1 MALDLNLTESLRHRY
16 YAISRT
22 WGEAQYDPAARL
34 LRFTGFLRSWAGP
47 DKHMTRDSLYFA
59 RILLDARAD
68 ADNARAAG
76 IIEAVLAAQVTRE
89 GSPVRGNFPWA
100 AEDAEDQVWD
110 PNWACFNAQTL
121 LELLHWHSTRLPEA
135 VTRAMETALALCA
148 AHDRKR
154 WVSPAYT
161 NIALLSAL
169 SMAAGGDW
177 LKERKYSTAGREKLA
192 EVAACIAP
200 TGAFDEYNSPTYAAI
215 NLRTLASLLAFLRDD
230 ASRELVT
237 KLWRMHWRSL
247 LERTHAPTGQLAG
260 PYGRAYGRDMLRH
273 SHGIVKYQLHRALGA
288 AFPLGVDADGLA
300 SELFPALLL
309 PDPDAPADLVEA
321 WKAADLPRTVTALI
335 DSCSHGTGL
344 PEERRF
350 PPYWRAVAGPG
361 RWAALIESK
370 GAPATPGFR
379 GRVQRT
385 TTHLT
390 SRWCLG
396 TVSADGQGDQ
406 TVPLIAHWPQPGR
419 SDRADYFA
427 ALGCREKDGA
437 LEYLPGAVFAQAQH
451 EGRVLGVMRFE
462 PDPEDRTLP
471 RAVRA
476 CLAFQMNAD
485 AAPEIVAH
493 GAGGTGVDFRKG
505 VIFRA
510 SGMLAGVRVLQAR
523 VPGAAVTGAIRDL
536 AAPHGHPEGETGAHL
551 LLDPVSLTL
560 GQEAYVAY
568 AVEIGE
574 EGAGGGVAGLV
585 QRLMSA
591 RVAADDGPDGW
602 IRLVW
607 GSTLALETSTRVL
620 DCRGW
625 LTDEGGVRATP

>member
-1 MALDLNLTESLRHRY
+1 MPVDNNLTESLRHRY
-16 YAISRT
+16 YAIGRN

-47 DKHMTRDSLYFA
+47 EHHMTRDSLYFA
-59 RILLDARAD
+59 RILLDARND
-68 ADNARAAG
+68 AENARAAE
-76 IIEAVLAAQVTRE
+76 IIGAVVKTQITRE
-89 GSPVRGNFPWA
+89 ESPVRGNFPWA

-121 LELLHWHSTRLPEA
+121 LELLNWHSTRLPGS
-135 VTRAMETALALCA
+135 VTAAMEASLSLCA

-154 WVSPAYT
+154 WVSPAHT

-177 LKERKYSTAGREKLA
+177 LRERKFSTAGREKLA

-215 NLRTLASLLAFLRDD
+215 NLRTLASLLLFLKDE
-230 ASRELVT
+230 ASLDLV
-237 KLWRMHWRSL
+237 KRLWRMHWISL
-247 LERTHAPTGQLAG
+247 LERVHAPSGQLAG

-273 SHGIVKYQLHRALGA
+273 THGIVKYQLHRALGME
-288 AFPLGVDADGLA
+288 FPLGVDAYGMA

-309 PDPDAPADLVEA
+309 ADPDAPADLIEA
-321 WKAADLPRTVTALI
+321 WKTATLPRTVTALI

-379 GRVQRT
+379 GRVQRI
-385 TTHLT
+385 TTHLAP
-390 SRWCLG
+390 RWCLG

-427 ALGCREKDGA
+427 ALALREKDGL
-437 LEYLPGAVFAQAQH
+437 LEYFPGAVFCQAQH
-451 EGRVLGVMRFE
+451 EGRVLGLLRFE
-462 PDPEDRTLP
+462 PDPEDRTMP
-471 RAVRA
+471 QAARA

-493 GAGGTGVDFRKG
+493 GSGGTTVDFRRG
-505 VIFRA
+505 VVFRA
-510 SGMLAGVRVLQAR
+510 NGMLAGIRVLQAR
-523 VPGAAVTGAIRDL
+523 VPGSAISGAIRDL
-536 AAPHGHPEGETGAHL
+536 AAPHAHAEGETGAHL
-551 LLDPVSLTL
+551 LLEPVTLQL
-560 GQEAYVAY
+560 GQEAYVAF

-574 EGAGGGVAGLV
+574 EGAGGGVPGMV
-585 QRLMSA
+585 QRLMTA
-591 RVAADDGPDGW
+591 RISGDEGPDGW
-602 IRLVW
+602 VRLVW
-607 GSTLALETSTRVL
+607 GSALSLETSTRVL
-620 DCRGW
+620 DCKGW
-625 LTDEGGVRATP
+625 LTAEGEVRATP